1 MWMFGCR
8 IAKEK
13 RLFHGTEKATIPKI
27 NRNSFN
33 RSFCGKNATAYGKGV
48 YFAVDASYSLDDTY
62 SCSQGNKYMYLAR
75 VVVGDFCVGNDTMK
89 R

>member
-1 MWMFGCR
+1 MAYVDVRVQEYQREEGSSWHRQG
-8 IAKEK
+8 
-13 RLFHGTEKATIPKI
+13 HIPKM

-33 RSFCGKNATAYGKGV
+33 RNFCGKNATAYGKGV

-75 VVVGDFCVGNDTMK
+75 VVVDASASETT